1 MTIEERDTAVAMRRA
16 ANEITKHF
24 NEPKTIDWEQRR
36 YEIAKDVLCAWY
48 ASGRTDGLEMDI
60 NDAVR
65 TADELIKRLKG
76 GEQ

>member
-1 MTIEERDTAVAMRRA
+1 MITEKTKLPSIAE
-16 ANEITKHF
+16 NEKM
-24 NEPKTIDWEQRR
+24 WEQRR